1 MIIFEHVIQMKDKI
15 IFWLGN
21 DYTHYCLSYAFQKK
35 YECELYGIV
44 EVTERPKIFF
54 QNQKIV
60 NFHKMWFFHD
70 NIKKKSDKPDLEYLA
85 QFENK
90 YKVDLWKLVQN
101 ERIFLYYN
109 NFHKFSSEEI
119 LGILEDECRFFDRIL
134 EEIKP
139 DFFFTKISSLH
150 HQELFYQMCRNSG
163 VKVQVLTYST
173 LGQHCMI
180 AQEPAK
186 LDLVE
191 DLNNIDSKNR
201 NFDDLQNY
209 LHKFDLLKQLD
220 SKILKPGSGMSSSI
234 KAAIEFFLHSDSRN
248 IKTHYTYYG
257 RTKLKV
263 FFYYLNDYLKT
274 KFRGSFINKNLETR
288 MKHTEPFV
296 YLPLHTEIERSLL
309 IAAPFYTNQ
318 IEAIKWIAKSLPIDF
333 KLYVKEHPEK
343 VARAWRSISEYKEIM
358 NIPNVVLLHPKF
370 SNEEIYKNCS
380 LLITIAGTAGF
391 EAACYG
397 KPVITFVDLNY
408 SLLPSVHTLKS
419 LNDLPELIRKSLSQK
434 IEPDSLDKYIT
445 LLEKN
450 VSKFDY
456 ADFMAKLAVEFFYG
470 NNLMDVEIP
479 EVKMKT
485 FLEKNY
491 PLLEVL
497 ADDHIRKIKW
507 LKER

>member
-1 MIIFEHVIQMKDKI
+1 MKDKI

-21 DYTHYCLSYAFQKK
+21 DYTHYCLSHVFQKS
-35 YECELYGIV
+35 YDCDMYGIV

-60 NFHKMWFFHD
+60 KFEKVWFFHD
-70 NIKKKSDKPDLEYLA
+70 HIKKKSDKPDLDYLA
-85 QFENK
+85 QIERE

-109 NFHKFSSEEI
+109 NFHKFSHDEM
-119 LGILEDECRFFDRIL
+119 LNILEQECRLFDHIL
-134 EEIKP
+134 KEIKP
-139 DFFFTKISSLH
+139 DFFFTKITSLH
-150 HQELFYQMCRNSG
+150 HQELFYQMCKNSG
-163 VKVQVLTYST
+163 VKVQVLTYSV

-186 LDLVE
+186 LDHIE
-191 DLNNIDSKNR
+191 DLNKIEDKKRS
-201 NFDDLQNY
+201 FTDLQDY
-209 LHKFDLLKQLD
+209 LRAFDLLKQLD
-220 SKILKPGSGMSSSI
+220 NKILKPGSGVLSSV
-234 KAAIEFFLHSDSRN
+234 KAAREFFLHSDSRN
-248 IKTHYTYYG
+248 TETHYTYYG

-274 KFRGSFINKNLETR
+274 KFRGSFIDRNLKTKMDR
-288 MKHTEPFV
+288 SEPFV

-318 IEAIKWIAKSLPIDF
+318 IEAIRWIAKSLPINY
-333 KLYVKEHPEK
+333 KLYVKEHPAQI
-343 VARAWRSISEYKEIM
+343 ARAWRSVSEYKQIM
-358 NIPNVVLLHPKF
+358 SIPNVVLLHPKF
-370 SNEEIYKNCS
+370 PNDEIYKNCS

-408 SLLPSVHTLKS
+408 SLLSSVHTMRNF
-419 LNDLPELIRKSLSQK
+419 NDLPKLVRESLSEK
-434 IEPDSLDKYIT
+434 VEPASLDRYIS

-450 VSKFDY
+450 ISKFDY
-456 ADFMAKLAVEFFYG
+456 ADFMAKLADEFFYG
-470 NNLMDVEIP
+470 NNLMDVNISET
-479 EVKMKT
+479 KMKS

-491 PLLEVL
+491 SLLQAL

-507 LKER
+507 FKGI